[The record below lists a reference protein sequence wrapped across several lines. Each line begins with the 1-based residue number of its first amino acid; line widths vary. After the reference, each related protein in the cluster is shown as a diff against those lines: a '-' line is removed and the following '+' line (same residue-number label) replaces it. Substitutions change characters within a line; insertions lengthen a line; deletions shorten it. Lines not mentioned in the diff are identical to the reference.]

1 MTTADI
7 VNSWFSEK
15 LAGGP
20 LAQSTAAYNQAR
32 EALPV
37 LIERLETAA
46 TAPAK
51 KSKSNAAQP
60 AAALSDPA

>member
-1 MTTADI
+1 MNTADI
-7 VNSWFSEK
+7 VNSWFREK

-20 LAQSTAAYNQAR
+20 LAQNTEAYNQAR

-37 LIERLETAA
+37 LIERLETA

-51 KSKSNAAQP
+51 KPKADNTT
-60 AAALSDPA
+60 DPA

>member
-1 MTTADI
+1 MSTADI

-37 LIERLETAA
+37 LIERLEAA
-46 TAPAK
+46 APVAAAPAK
-51 KSKSNAAQP
+51 KPKADSAEAA
-60 AAALSDPA
+60 